1 VTRLSAVVTTSAILG
16 LGAGAYARAH
26 AAHEPLDPSKGASL
40 SSRIPCDGSTNPQD
54 ELSLAATF
62 SPGGWERSFSINEF
76 EEKYCQTGD
85 LEFVCLKLGHSTW
98 RQKWS
103 TGSFGPA
110 VVKKVGLDSCYKHGL
125 KDPPKYLLTGWYKEG
140 ASDSKLPRNQ
150 AAVKQVSSNPEVY
163 EFADPNGGTARL
175 QINRR

>member
-1 VTRLSAVVTTSAILG
+1 VTRLSAVVATFAILG
-16 LGAGAYARAH
+16 LGAVAYGRAH

-54 ELSLAATF
+54 EMSLAAAF
-62 SPGGWERSFSINEF
+62 SPGGWERSFSIDQF

-85 LEFVCLKLGHSTW
+85 LEFVCLKPGHSTW

-103 TGSFGPA
+103 TGSSGPA
-110 VVKKVGLDSCYKHGL
+110 GVKKVGLDSCYKHGL

-140 ASDSKLPRNQ
+140 ASDSKLARKQ

-175 QINRR
+175 EVNRR